1 VYHTDASV
9 DGIAWAIAGSSGSV
23 CATTAEAAPA
33 AGMEPL
39 VQTRTVNPDSVA
51 PPAGN
56 YSHAVRL
63 ELDGVV
69 LVFVS
74 GQLPVDAQGRPV
86 GEGDMARQTQQ
97 VFENLR
103 AILAAN
109 GATFRDVV
117 KVGTYVTDMSQLAA
131 LREVRVGYLPED
143 PPASTLVG
151 VSGLVLPAAL
161 LEVDVVAA
169 VAARD

>member
-1 VYHTDASV
+1 
-9 DGIAWAIAGSSGSV
+9 
-23 CATTAEAAPA
+23 
-33 AGMEPL
+33 MR
-39 VQTRTVNPDSVA
+39 TRTVNPDTVA
-51 PPAGN
+51 PPAGS

-63 ELDGVV
+63 ELDGAA
-69 LVFVS
+69 LLFVS
-74 GQLPVDAQGRPV
+74 GQLPLDTQGRLV
-86 GEGDMARQTQQ
+86 GEGDMARQTEQ

-117 KVGTYVTDMSQLAA
+117 KIGSYLTDLSQLAA
-131 LREVRVGYLPED
+131 MREVRARYLPEE

-161 LEVDVVAA
+161 LEVEVVAA
-169 VAARD
+169 VATGT

>member
-1 VYHTDASV
+1 
-9 DGIAWAIAGSSGSV
+9 
-23 CATTAEAAPA
+23 
-33 AGMEPL
+33 M
-39 VQTRTVNPDSVA
+39 QTRTVNPDSVA

-56 YSHAVRL
+56 YSHAVPL
-63 ELDGVV
+63 
-69 LVFVS
+69 
-74 GQLPVDAQGRPV
+74 DAQGRLV
-86 GEGDMARQTQQ
+86 GEGDMARQTEQ

-103 AILAAN
+103 AILEAN

-117 KVGTYVTDMSQLAA
+117 KVGTYVTDMAQLAA
-131 LREVRVGYLPED
+131 MREVRVGYLPVD

-151 VSGLVLPAAL
+151 VTGLVLPAAL

>member
-1 VYHTDASV
+1 
-9 DGIAWAIAGSSGSV
+9 
-23 CATTAEAAPA
+23 
-33 AGMEPL
+33 MR
-39 VQTRTVNPDSVA
+39 TRTVNPDTVA
-51 PPAGN
+51 PPASS

-63 ELDGVV
+63 ELDGAA

-74 GQLPVDAQGRPV
+74 GQLPLDAQGRLV
-86 GEGDMARQTQQ
+86 GEGDMARQTEQ

-117 KVGTYVTDMSQLAA
+117 KIGSYLTDLSQLAA
-131 LREVRVGYLPED
+131 MREVRARYLPEE

-151 VSGLVLPAAL
+151 VSGLVLPEAL
-161 LEVDVVAA
+161 LEVEVVAA
-169 VAARD
+169 VATGT